1 MGCTFHGSEGEV
13 EVGRGKFAVTI
24 GGQEKFAFREKGK
37 GKATSVDREVA
48 LAEREYLADA
58 KTKLYVSKDQIADFI
73 DCMKSRK
80 QPICHAGVGASSA
93 IACHLM
99 NFGYWHGA
107 NVKWNPTEHTF
118 VSGGDPKWL
127 TREYR
132 GEWKV

>member
-1 MGCTFHGSEGEV
+1 MAVLLLLFIGLFRLSDIAMGVMANPFYIDMG
-13 EVGRGKFAVTI
+13 F
-24 GGQEKFAFREKGK
+24 
-37 GKATSVDREVA
+37 
-48 LAEREYLADA
+48 
-58 KTKLYVSKDQIADFI
+58 SKDQIADFI
-73 DCMKSRK
+73 SCIKSRQ

-107 NVKWNPTEHTF
+107 KAKWNPTEHKF
-118 VSGGDPKWL
+118 ISGGDDKWL